1 MDGFRLFFKQGSKN
15 KYISAFSKLWLIKS
29 IFSCL
34 LERYLDFTHIYIF
47 PYAISIPG
55 FTSTEIEIT
64 QCTGERVQMLVLF
77 HLFLFYTEIVMNTMI
92 KNKTPWK

>member
-1 MDGFRLFFKQGSKN
+1 MSNLSVIRKITDIGKQGSKN

-55 FTSTEIEIT
+55 FTST
-64 QCTGERVQMLVLF
+64 GGS
-77 HLFLFYTEIVMNTMI
+77 
-92 KNKTPWK
+92 W